1 MSAPLHDVRIVEMG
15 GYAPVAHAGQLLAD
29 LGADIVRIDRPGK
42 GPGPSN
48 LLDRGR
54 RAVTVDLKEPEHR
67 IEACQLI
74 DRADVLVEGY
84 RPGAMERL
92 GLGPSDVWQT
102 NPRLVFGRLSGWGQV
117 GAMAPK
123 AGHDINFLALSGLLH
138 AMGSAG
144 STPRPPL
151 NLVGDFGGG
160 SVMLALGVVAALLGR
175 ERTGR
180 GQVVDAAMSD
190 GAVSL
195 GSYVFSQFHDGGWS
209 TARAANRLDGA
220 HPCYRVYE
228 TSDGGFLAVGA
239 LEPVFRTSFLTTL
252 ELDSRDL
259 DPDDPSTWEQLGD
272 LIATRIK
279 TRTRAEWERVFAD
292 VDACVTPVL
301 GLDEAPAHPH
311 HRGRGSFRQIDG
323 WAQPG
328 PCPRLSDHGDVVS
341 RPGRAVTVAEIIEDW
356 APAEAAAAGRRGTL

>member
-1 MSAPLHDVRIVEMG
+1 MSAPLSDVRVVEMG

-42 GPGPSN
+42 GQVPSN

-54 RAVTVDLKEPEHR
+54 RAATLDLREPEHR
-67 IEACQLI
+67 IAAGQLI

-92 GLGPSDVWQT
+92 GLGPSDVWRT
-102 NPRLVFGRLSGWGQV
+102 NPRLVFGRLSGWGQM
-117 GAMAPK
+117 GALAPK

-144 STPRPPL
+144 SPPRPPL

-160 SVMLALGVVAALLGR
+160 SVMLGLGVVAALLGR

-195 GSYVFSQFHDGGWS
+195 GSYVFSQLHDGGWS
-209 TARAANRLDGA
+209 HDRDANRLDGA
-220 HPCYRVYE
+220 HPCYRTYE

-239 LEPVFRTSFLTTL
+239 LEPVFRVSFLTAL
-252 ELDSRDL
+252 ELDGRDL
-259 DPDDPSTWEQLGD
+259 DPDDPSTWEQLAG

-279 TRTRAEWERVFAD
+279 TRSRVEWERVFAEI
-292 VDACVTPVL
+292 DACVTPVL
-301 GLDEAPAHPH
+301 RLDEAPWHPH
-311 HRGRGSFRQIDG
+311 HQDRGTFRQIDG
-323 WAQPG
+323 WPQPG
-328 PCPRLSDHGDVVS
+328 PCPRLSDHPEVLS
-341 RPGRAVTVAEIIEDW
+341 RPGRAVTVAEIMEDW
-356 APAEAAAAGRRGTL
+356 APASADGRRGTL